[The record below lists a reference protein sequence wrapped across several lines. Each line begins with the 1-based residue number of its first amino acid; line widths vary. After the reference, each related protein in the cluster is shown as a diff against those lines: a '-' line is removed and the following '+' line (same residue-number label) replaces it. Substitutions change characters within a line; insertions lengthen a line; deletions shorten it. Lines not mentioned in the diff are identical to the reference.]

1 MRLRLPKMPTVT
13 LQSARELIAI
23 AGGVSFTYGAY
34 LAWHPLGFLTAGI
47 LLQAPFVLRTY
58 IALHFAG
65 RQR

>member
-1 MRLRLPKMPTVT
+1 MQLPKMPKVT

-23 AGGVSFTYGAY
+23 VGAASFTYGAY

-58 IALHFAG
+58 IELRITGG
-65 RQR
+65 RR